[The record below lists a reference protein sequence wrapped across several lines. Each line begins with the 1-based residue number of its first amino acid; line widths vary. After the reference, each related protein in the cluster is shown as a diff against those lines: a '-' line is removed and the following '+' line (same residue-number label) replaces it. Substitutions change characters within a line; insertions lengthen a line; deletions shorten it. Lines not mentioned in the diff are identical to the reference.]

1 MRWLRVAGAV
11 GALAVVAQVAQ
22 ARVPSFVRMTGYT
35 CNQCHMTWTPTPD
48 FTFTGQKFRMNA
60 YREPF
65 IADKI
70 EAGNEGALNGKR
82 LVLGL
87 QNYWTWHYRSNIV
100 SQSKAASDPAVP
112 SPAASAISG
121 NMFGSVGID
130 YTGPIGEHFGLW
142 TEYYVDGAGGVGNVR
157 GSWTNAEYT
166 MAWAT
171 NPGGPGNVLGFVWT
185 NQELPNDMGFSP
197 FRSGAPDHLS
207 HITPAIG
214 RIQPQ
219 NRLAHYGFIGNRF
232 LYNFGVQTGEDNTD
246 YRRLDYEGGFGYAFG
261 NTDYKQGWLL
271 LWWAAGNDIV
281 PMISQNV
288 YSWTNNSF
296 STRDAVQGIS
306 ALHGGT
312 SYNAANTGDFY
323 RFEPELRLGAVDH
336 GPHSI
341 AWSIVPY
348 FTERERY
355 NDGSEATNSGGGVS
369 LRYCWERTICGT
381 PTYGW
386 SNKYNFTDRFGV
398 VHNIPIDANY
408 NLLVTYR
415 VAMNAAF
422 EFAVGNAQ
430 ALVLDQNYRNGWA
443 WSFQWHFL
451 F

>member
-1 MRWLRVAGAV
+1 
-11 GALAVVAQVAQ
+11 
-22 ARVPSFVRMTGYT
+22 
-35 CNQCHMTWTPTPD
+35 
-48 FTFTGQKFRMNA
+48 
-60 YREPF
+60 
-65 IADKI
+65 
-70 EAGNEGALNGKR
+70 
-82 LVLGL
+82 
-87 QNYWTWHYRSNIV
+87 
-100 SQSKAASDPAVP
+100 
-112 SPAASAISG
+112 
-121 NMFGSVGID
+121 
-130 YTGPIGEHFGLW
+130 
-142 TEYYVDGAGGVGNVR
+142 
-157 GSWTNAEYT
+157 

-171 NPGGPGNVLGFVWT
+171 NPGGPGNVLGVVWT

-219 NRLAHYGFIGNRF
+219 NRLAQYGFIGNRF
-232 LYNFGVQTGEDNTD
+232 LYDVGVQTGEDNTD

-306 ALHGGT
+306 ALHGNVP
-312 SYNAANTGDFY
+312 YNASNTGDFY
-323 RFEPELRLGAVDH
+323 RIEPELRIGAVDH
-336 GPHSI
+336 GSVSWS
-341 AWSIVPY
+341 WSIVPY
-348 FTERERY
+348 FAERERY
-355 NDGSEATNSGGGVS
+355 NDGSMAKNTGGGAS
-369 LRYCWERTICGT
+369 LRFCWERTICVT

-386 SNKYNFTDRFGV
+386 STKYNYTDVHGTL
-398 VHNIPIDANY
+398 HNIPIDGSY
-408 NLLVTYR
+408 NVLMTYR

-422 EFAVGNAQ
+422 EFSIGNAQ
-430 ALVLDQNYRNGWA
+430 TLILDQNYRNGWA